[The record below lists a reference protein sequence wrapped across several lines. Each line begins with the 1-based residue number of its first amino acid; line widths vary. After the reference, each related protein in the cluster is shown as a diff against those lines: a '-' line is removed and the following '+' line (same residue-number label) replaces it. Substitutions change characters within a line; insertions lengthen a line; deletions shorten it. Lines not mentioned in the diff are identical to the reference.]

1 MRTLVFFIPVLLA
14 ALYIPAWG
22 AEDYANFAALPEK
35 QKGKIVW
42 DLFDKNQFGKPEHK
56 PICRDLLATQ
66 GKYAYA
72 NATGFTSSAIAL
84 AEKQGWND
92 LRELV
97 ATIYRNPTSIWL
109 YEASFHCLR
118 AFSGKPVPSDI
129 RAATDKLRLSGAYQ
143 STITEKEL
151 AAAQQRLLTEP
162 DKEMVLVYALYAA
175 GWHPGKGGTE
185 RGRKAA
191 ADILKTLPQDRVR
204 SRLKNLRDH
213 FDKEV
218 NRPEIEWVNHYLYPK
233 SG

>member
-1 MRTLVFFIPVLLA
+1 MRPIVLLILLLA
-14 ALYIPAWG
+14 GALHVPAWG
-22 AEDYANFAALPEK
+22 AEDYSNFAALPDQ

-66 GKYAYA
+66 GKYANA
-72 NATGFTSSAIAL
+72 NAAGFTSSAIAL
-84 AEKQGWND
+84 AEKQGWKD

-97 ATIYRNPTSIWL
+97 AAIYKKPTSIWL
-109 YEASFHCLR
+109 YEASFRCLR
-118 AFSGKPVPSDI
+118 TFAGKPVSPDI
-129 RAATDKLRLSGAYQ
+129 RAAADTLRLSGAYQ

-175 GWHPGKGGTE
+175 GWHAGKGGTE

-191 ADILKTLPQDRVR
+191 ADILKTLNQDRLR
-204 SRLKNLRDH
+204 SRLRNLRDN
-213 FDKEV
+213 FDEV
-218 NRPEIEWVNHYLYPK
+218 NRSEIEWVIHYLKPK